1 MPTARV
7 TSKHQV
13 TIPKEVFQ
21 AVGLEVGDV
30 LDVTVE
36 NGKVVFVPEN
46 QADRRADVELSSSE
60 RRALT
65 RARKKMKAI
74 NEDILHSRGLTRKEV
89 AVAVKAGLIPQDQA
103 YFWTEEWQKDERA
116 AEGDVRAGRVSPA
129 FDDADEAIAYLHE
142 QAETPTL

>member
-1 MPTARV
+1 MPTTRV

-21 AVGLEVGDV
+21 AVGLEVGDI

-36 NGKVVFVPEN
+36 NGKVVFVPEHVYDKKTN
-46 QADRRADVELSSSE
+46 VQLSASE
-60 RRALT
+60 RQALT
-65 RARKKMKAI
+65 RARKKIKAI
-74 NEDILHSRGLTRKEV
+74 NEDIVHSRGLTGKEV
-89 AVAVKAGLIPQDQA
+89 AVAVKVGVIPEDQA

-116 AEGDVRAGRVSPA
+116 AERDVRAGRVSPA

-142 QAETPTL
+142 QVETPTL